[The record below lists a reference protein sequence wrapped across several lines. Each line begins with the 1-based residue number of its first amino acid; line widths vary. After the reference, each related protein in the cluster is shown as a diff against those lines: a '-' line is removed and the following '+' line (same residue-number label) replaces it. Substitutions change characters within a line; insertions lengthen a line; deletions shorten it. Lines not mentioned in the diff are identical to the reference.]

1 MAATGPVALTD
12 TARLTGVRS
21 RAVPAQRPL
30 SLLGLADVHRRSL
43 ILLVL
48 LFVAG
53 GLTIGFL
60 SPVTYTAQAQM
71 LAAGTSVDAAAVP
84 SFTQAGQSLAQTY
97 SRVFSGDSVQK
108 DLLKRGYDPSTETVT
123 ASPVAATS
131 VVLIEATGPTPAD
144 ATRLADNAVS
154 ALQTT
159 VNGLLDNSAA
169 VDKTQGQIETAL
181 TEVAEANSTIKSLDR
196 RRVDQ
201 NSAAYGEASA
211 RLSTAQAKADALR
224 TLLTQQ
230 ISGSVAANGIAPL
243 ASAGVTESNS
253 RQRFQL
259 WGAVG
264 LVAGIAVWLVI
275 ALVRSARL
283 QRGRGSRRSAA

>member
-1 MAATGPVALTD
+1 M
-12 TARLTGVRS
+12 
-21 RAVPAQRPL
+21 PAQRPL

-43 ILLVL
+43 IALIL

-53 GLTIGFL
+53 GLTVGAL

-97 SRVFSGDSVQK
+97 SRVFSGDSVQRA
-108 DLLKRGYDPSTETVT
+108 LLKTGFNPADETVS
-123 ASPVAATS
+123 ASPIAATS
-131 VVLIEATGPTPAD
+131 VVLIEATGPSPAA
-144 ATRLADNAVS
+144 ATRLANDSVS

-159 VNGLLDNSAA
+159 VNALLDNSSA
-169 VDKTQGQIETAL
+169 VDRTKSQIEAAL
-181 TEVAEANSTIKSLDR
+181 TEVADANSTIKSLDR
-196 RRVDQ
+196 REVDQ

-211 RLSTAQAKADALR
+211 RLSTAQANADALK
-224 TLLTQQ
+224 TLLTDQ

-243 ASAGVTESNS
+243 SSAAVTESNS

-264 LVAGIAVWLVI
+264 LVAGIGVWLVI
-275 ALVRSARL
+275 SLIRSARL
-283 QRGRGSRRSAA
+283 QRSRGSRRATPQ